1 MRALAALPS
10 SFELKGREVDLRE
23 AAIASRELMDRH
35 GLTSWHFKF
44 DNARV
49 RFGSCNYGT
58 RTISISRHL
67 TALNT
72 WENVANTVLHE
83 IAPALAGVRVTDG
96 HGSSTRMPLDA
107 RRNAAM
113 TQILL

>member
-1 MRALAALPS
+1 
-10 SFELKGREVDLRE
+10 
-23 AAIASRELMDRH
+23 MDHH

-49 RFGSCNYGT
+49 RFGSCNYCT
-58 RTISISRHL
+58 RTISVSRHL

-83 IAPALAGVRVTDG
+83 IPTLSRVNVRVTDDR
-96 HGSSTRMPLDA
+96 GSSTRMPLDA
-107 RRNAAM
+107 RQNAAM
-113 TQILL
+113 TQMLL